1 MPQKEKEEKTLSLW
15 LIIFLIFFLGQLT
28 QIILTNFL
36 FSINKIPFPKILV
49 YNFIAII
56 GLMFLITILLIIY
69 SIKNRP
75 PHLKLKFPVEIEV
88 FPLI

>member
-15 LIIFLIFFLGQLT
+15 LIIFFLGQLT